1 MPKFVW
7 EMTSRGAWAPQLFHG
22 ELPREMTQP
31 HNAHRY
37 TVHDIKPADLHHVL
51 QAAPAVGM
59 SVLKYLACTFPAPA
73 IETTENENVA

>member
-37 TVHDIKPADLHHVL
+37 SVHDVPEFNMQRALDHSTRGGSALV
-51 QAAPAVGM
+51 
-59 SVLKYLACTFPAPA
+59 YLAAQFPAPA
-73 IETTENENVA
+73 IETEENENVA

>member
-37 TVHDIKPADLHHVL
+37 SVHELTGADYDCALMPGNNTL
-51 QAAPAVGM
+51 WYLSQA
-59 SVLKYLACTFPAPA
+59 YPAPA
-73 IETTENENVA
+73 IETEENENVA